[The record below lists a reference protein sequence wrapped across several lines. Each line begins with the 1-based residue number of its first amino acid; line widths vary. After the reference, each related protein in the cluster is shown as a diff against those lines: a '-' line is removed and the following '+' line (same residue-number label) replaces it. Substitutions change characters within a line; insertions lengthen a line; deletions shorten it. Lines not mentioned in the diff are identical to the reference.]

1 MQDGNAMIHDIRET
15 DLTFSGP
22 VEECPAHV
30 PSRPEAV
37 RTPSFATEVR
47 ERDFNFDAASNEF
60 SEFGAFALDEDSL
73 LEDSV
78 RTWLRKIGKTP
89 LLTIEQEIEF
99 ARLAQRGCEKSR
111 AALVEANLRLV
122 VSIAKRYMNRGISLQ
137 DLIQEGNLGLI
148 RAAEKFD
155 PSKGFRFSTY
165 ATWWIRQSI
174 LRAIHDQGRAIRI
187 PLHTLD
193 IIHRVI
199 KTIQEMQQQF
209 GREVSDTEV
218 GRALGMSPEKV
229 RSCRRALAEPIS
241 LESPLNDQDDSSLT
255 DLVSNSQEQRPDD
268 IATTEITLN
277 RVREIM
283 AMLPPRE
290 REVLFMRY
298 GLEDGRSHTL
308 EEVAQ
313 KFGVTRERVRQ
324 IEQSGL
330 KRLKQPG
337 VAQDLYALF
346 E

>member
-1 MQDGNAMIHDIRET
+1 MNHDIRDT

-22 VEECPAHV
+22 VEERPA
-30 PSRPEAV
+30 PRPAQPV
-37 RTPSFATEVR
+37 ALRPPAYTNEVR
-47 ERDFNFDAASNEF
+47 ERDFNFESANSEYG
-60 SEFGAFALDEDSL
+60 EFGSFALDDDSL

-78 RTWLRKIGKTP
+78 KSWLRKIGRTP

-99 ARLAQRGCEKSR
+99 AKLAQSGCEKSR
-111 AALVEANLRLV
+111 SALVEANLRLV
-122 VSIAKRYMNRGISLQ
+122 VSIAKRYMNRGITLQ
-137 DLIQEGNLGLI
+137 DLIQEGNVGLI

-165 ATWWIRQSI
+165 ATWWIRQAI
-174 LRAIHDQGRAIRI
+174 LRSIHDQGRAIRI

-199 KTIQEMQQQF
+199 KAIQDMQQQF

-229 RSCRRALAEPIS
+229 RSCRRALNEPIS
-241 LESPLNDQDDSSLT
+241 LESPLSDQDDGSLS
-255 DLVSNSQEQRPDD
+255 DLIANSHEQMPDD

-283 AMLPPRE
+283 TMLPPRE
-290 REVLFMRY
+290 KEVLFLRY

-308 EEVAQ
+308 EEVAR

-330 KRLKQPG
+330 KRLKQPS
-337 VAQDLYALF
+337 VAQDLNALF

>member
-1 MQDGNAMIHDIRET
+1 MNHDIRET
-15 DLTFSGP
+15 DMTFTGP
-22 VEECPAHV
+22 VEERPV
-30 PSRPEAV
+30 RRPSRASSARP
-37 RTPSFATEVR
+37 PSVAAEVR
-47 ERDFNFDAASNEF
+47 ERDFHFDVSSTE
-60 SEFGAFALDEDSL
+60 SCGHGSLSLDEEAL
-73 LEDSV
+73 LDDSV

-89 LLTIEQEIEF
+89 LLTIEQEVEF
-99 ARLAQRGCEKSR
+99 ARLARQGCEKSR
-111 AALVEANLRLV
+111 QALVEANLRLV

-199 KTIQEMQQQF
+199 RTANEMQQRF

-218 GRALGMSPEKV
+218 ARALGMSPEKV
-229 RSCRRALAEPIS
+229 RACRRALAEPVS
-241 LESPLNDQDDSSLT
+241 LEAPLNDHEDGTLT
-255 DLVSNSQEQRPDD
+255 DLISSAQEEMPDD
-268 IATTEITLN
+268 VATTEITLN

-283 AMLPPRE
+283 AALPPRE
-290 REVLFMRY
+290 REVLFLRY

-308 EEVAQ
+308 EEVAR

-330 KRLKQPG
+330 RRLKQPS
-337 VAQDLYALF
+337 VARDLTALF

>member
-1 MQDGNAMIHDIRET
+1 MNHDIRDT
-15 DLTFSGP
+15 DMTFSGP
-22 VEECPAHV
+22 VEESPAMKPAAPV
-30 PSRPEAV
+30 AV
-37 RTPSFATEVR
+37 RPPAYTTEVR
-47 ERDFNFDAASNEF
+47 ERDFNFESANGEY
-60 SEFGAFALDEDSL
+60 SEFGGFTLDDDSL

-78 RTWLRKIGKTP
+78 RTWLRKIGRTP

-111 AALVEANLRLV
+111 GALVEANLRLV
-122 VSIAKRYMNRGISLQ
+122 VSIAKRYMNRGITLQ

-165 ATWWIRQSI
+165 ATWWIRQAI
-174 LRAIHDQGRAIRI
+174 LRSIHDQGRAIRI

-199 KTIQEMQQQF
+199 KAIQDMQQQF

-229 RSCRRALAEPIS
+229 RSCRRALNEPIS
-241 LESPLNDQDDSSLT
+241 LESPLNDQEDCSLS
-255 DLVSNSQEQRPDD
+255 DLIANSRDQMPDD

-283 AMLPPRE
+283 SMLPPRE
-290 REVLFMRY
+290 KEVLFLRY

-308 EEVAQ
+308 EEVAR

-330 KRLKQPG
+330 KRLKQPS
-337 VAQDLYALF
+337 VAQDLNALF